1 MGVRRNVVDV
11 GINNASEY
19 IMNQINLAAR
29 LAQGLL
35 AVTIVFAIGLAVQLT
50 LQYEGRGFYVA
61 AQEVY
66 GLPHTAASR
75 VS

>member
-1 MGVRRNVVDV
+1 MWSTSEST
-11 GINNASEY
+11 NASEY

-35 AVTIVFAIGLAVQLT
+35 AVTIVFAIGLAFQLT
-50 LQYEGRGFYVA
+50 LRYEGRGLYVA